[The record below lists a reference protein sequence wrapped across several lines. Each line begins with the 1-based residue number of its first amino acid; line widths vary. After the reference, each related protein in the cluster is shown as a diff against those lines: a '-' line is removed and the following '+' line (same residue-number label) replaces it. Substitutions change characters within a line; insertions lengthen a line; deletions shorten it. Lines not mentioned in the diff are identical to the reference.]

1 MYMLLEARLKLKIG
15 TLRGD
20 PPDEATIDTVTPLSD
35 SPEAARIDNA
45 ETSDT
50 PAPASDTASPARLT
64 WVIRRMETPE

>member
-1 MYMLLEARLKLKIG
+1 MLLVDTLKLKIG
-15 TLRGD
+15 ALTFGRS
-20 PPDEATIDTVTPLSD
+20 PETTIDTVTPLSD
-35 SPEAARIDNA
+35 SPEAARIDNP